1 VFHVRLVCV
10 LCVLCVYGPSACN
23 KTDDDDD
30 DDRPTWVNV
39 TCEYKLLLVKVF
51 MFRGARD
58 VTGIAHRL
66 NTPATSHGMM
76 VTVVD
81 FVEK

>member
-1 VFHVRLVCV
+1 M
-10 LCVLCVYGPSACN
+10 
-23 KTDDDDD
+23 
-30 DDRPTWVNV
+30 NV